1 MTDDYRKTWQRIA
14 TNLMH
19 ATMDLRK
26 VGDIWQQTQPLYPD
40 DLDRGYIT
48 DAWAHLA
55 QFMQQELNNAIN
67 NARKEKDADDDAN

>member
-19 ATMDLRK
+19 CSMDLRK
-26 VGDIWQQTQPLYPD
+26 VGEAWQRTQPMYPD
-40 DLDRGYIT
+40 DLDRSYIT
-48 DAWAHLA
+48 DSWVHLL
-55 QFMQQELNNAIN
+55 QFIQQELNNAIN